1 MENYFT
7 SIQPFYRL
15 AKFFGLFPMGYKGPE
30 RRGILKFTI
39 CGFIRTLLAFL
50 VLFGMLFLIFIN
62 HIMLLM
68 EQRPFLI
75 NMVWSWFLLIIYPV
89 IIFQLILQ
97 AIKMKKIRSLFLFM
111 NEIDSKLQQLQV
123 LVDHKKH
130 RRFISYNLVFLVG
143 IMLIRFILQGYALV
157 KNGSPY
163 RTRSSVLV
171 QEICFL
177 WFLFY
182 YCLLSLQ
189 FVFIT
194 YLVRERFKALK
205 DLLR

>member
-15 AKFFGLFPMGYKGPE
+15 AKFFGLFPMSYKGPV

-50 VLFGMLFLIFIN
+50 VLFTMLFFIFIN

-75 NMVWSWFLLIIYPV
+75 NTVWSWFLIIIYPV

-97 AIKMKKIRSLFLFM
+97 AIKMKKIRSFFIFM

-123 LVDHKKH
+123 LLDHKKH
-130 RRFISYNLVFLVG
+130 RRFISYNLAFLVG
-143 IMLIRFILQGYALV
+143 IMLIRFILQGYALL
-157 KNGSPY
+157 KSGSRY
-163 RTRSSVLV
+163 RTRASVAV

-194 YLVRERFKALK
+194 YLVRERFRALK